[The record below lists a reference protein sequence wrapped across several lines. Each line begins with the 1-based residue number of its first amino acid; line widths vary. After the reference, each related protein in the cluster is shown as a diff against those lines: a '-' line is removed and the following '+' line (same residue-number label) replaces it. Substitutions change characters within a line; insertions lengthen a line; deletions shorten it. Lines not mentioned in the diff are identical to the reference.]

1 MLLRQKFQKSI
12 QFKLTTLFLL
22 ILLPL
27 VSVSLFG
34 NQMSQSILKRQIGDR
49 VHASILT
56 SVGYLDLIVQ
66 NVGQMSFLIST
77 DKNVNEVLSRITKE
91 ISSESLY
98 ELRKVQQ
105 QFSAIINVNPM
116 VQEMSVLHGSTGN
129 ALSYETGIVHVDH
142 VYEQPWYQE
151 AVRANGA
158 MIIYVPDPQ
167 VRRIQPYW
175 KEDRIYFIRI
185 MDPYNLESQEK
196 DLVITAIAKSALMD
210 IVEPLIPSN
219 KTELSLS
226 YKGKPVIV
234 QSASEQSDESK
245 LFSHS
250 SGQMA
255 SGWEL
260 TIKQQEQE
268 ILKSNY
274 QIRDFT
280 YVIMLVSILLAFSIS
295 IFVYSG
301 ISKPLFRLSS
311 QMKQVSIG
319 NLNAFVQH
327 QRQDELGYV
336 MNTFNTMVSTQK
348 QLIEDGYEKELHLA
362 KSQFRLLQSQIN
374 PHFLYNTLD
383 CIYTVSEE
391 HDVHEVSEMVM
402 NLANFFRVSLGKGRE
417 TFTVEE
423 TLEHLMYYIRIQQIR
438 LLDRFTVNVTV
449 QPEARK
455 VPLLRLLLQP
465 LIENAI
471 VHGLEKVAGKGAL
484 TLTITLEEQRLH
496 IVIQDT
502 GIGLKEDA
510 LDALQ
515 EELAKIGE
523 GQANM
528 LVREEQSTSVQFF
541 ALKNVKSRL
550 KLFYGEQ
557 ADLGIES
564 IAGEGTNVTVM
575 LPVNSNSA
583 EKAQIQIHESEA

>member
-1 MLLRQKFQKSI
+1 MLLRQKFEKSI

-34 NQMSQSILKRQIGDR
+34 NQMSQTILKKQIGDR

-77 DKNVNEVLSRITKE
+77 DKNVNEVLSKITKE

-98 ELRKVQQ
+98 ELRKIQQ
-105 QFSAIINVNPM
+105 QFSVIINVNHM
-116 VQEMSVLHGSTGN
+116 VQEMSVIHGSTGN
-129 ALSYETGIVHVDH
+129 ALSYETGIVHFNH

-158 MIIYVPDPQ
+158 MIVYVPDQ
-167 VRRIQPYW
+167 ETRNIQPYW

-185 MDPYNLESQEK
+185 MDPYNLESLEK

-226 YKGKPVIV
+226 FKGKPVIV
-234 QSASEQSDESK
+234 QAASEQSDESK

-250 SGQMA
+250 SGEMA

-274 QIRDFT
+274 QIRNFT
-280 YVIMLVSILLAFSIS
+280 YVIMLVSILLALSIS

-301 ISKPLFRLSS
+301 ISKPLFLLSS

-336 MNTFNTMVSTQK
+336 MNTFNTMVTTQK

-438 LLDRFTVNVTV
+438 LMDRFTVNVTV

-471 VHGLEKVAGKGAL
+471 VHGLEKVAGKGSL
-484 TLTITLEEQRLH
+484 TLTITLEQQCLH

-510 LDALQ
+510 LHALQ
-515 EELAKIGE
+515 EELEKIGE
-523 GQANM
+523 SQANM

-557 ADLGIES
+557 ADLRMES
-564 IAGEGTNVTVM
+564 IAGEGTKVTVIM
-575 LPVNSNSA
+575 PVGDSSA
-583 EKAQIQIHESEA
+583 ERAQIQINESEA

>member
-1 MLLRQKFQKSI
+1 
-12 QFKLTTLFLL
+12 
-22 ILLPL
+22 
-27 VSVSLFG
+27 
-34 NQMSQSILKRQIGDR
+34 
-49 VHASILT
+49 
-56 SVGYLDLIVQ
+56 
-66 NVGQMSFLIST
+66 
-77 DKNVNEVLSRITKE
+77 
-91 ISSESLY
+91 
-98 ELRKVQQ
+98 
-105 QFSAIINVNPM
+105 
-116 VQEMSVLHGSTGN
+116 
-129 ALSYETGIVHVDH
+129 
-142 VYEQPWYQE
+142 
-151 AVRANGA
+151 
-158 MIIYVPDPQ
+158 
-167 VRRIQPYW
+167 
-175 KEDRIYFIRI
+175 
-185 MDPYNLESQEK
+185 
-196 DLVITAIAKSALMD
+196 
-210 IVEPLIPSN
+210 
-219 KTELSLS
+219 
-226 YKGKPVIV
+226 
-234 QSASEQSDESK
+234 
-245 LFSHS
+245 
-250 SGQMA
+250 
-255 SGWEL
+255 
-260 TIKQQEQE
+260 
-268 ILKSNY
+268 
-274 QIRDFT
+274 
-280 YVIMLVSILLAFSIS
+280 
-295 IFVYSG
+295 
-301 ISKPLFRLSS
+301 
-311 QMKQVSIG
+311 
-319 NLNAFVQH
+319 
-327 QRQDELGYV
+327 
-336 MNTFNTMVSTQK
+336 MVSTQK

>member
-34 NQMSQSILKRQIGDR
+34 NQMSQSILKKQIGDR

-77 DKNVNEVLSRITKE
+77 DKSVNEVLSKITKE

-105 QFSAIINVNPM
+105 QFSAIINVNHM

-129 ALSYETGIVHVDH
+129 ALSYETGIVHFDH

-158 MIIYVPDPQ
+158 MIVYVPDQ
-167 VRRIQPYW
+167 QARSIQPYW

-226 YKGKPVIV
+226 FKGKPVIV
-234 QSASEQSDESK
+234 QSASELSDDSK

-250 SGQMA
+250 SGEMA

-438 LLDRFTVNVTV
+438 LMDRFTVSVHV
-449 QPEARK
+449 QPEAKK

-471 VHGLEKVAGKGAL
+471 VHGLEKVAGKGSL
-484 TLTITLEEQRLH
+484 TLTITLEEQCLH

-502 GIGLKEDA
+502 GIGLHEDA
-510 LDALQ
+510 LHALQ

-523 GQANM
+523 SRASM

-557 ADLGIES
+557 ADLHIES
-564 IAGEGTNVTVM
+564 IAGEGTKVTVVI
-575 LPVNSNSA
+575 PVGDRSA
-583 EKAQIQIHESEA
+583 EKAQIQINESEA